1 MKKYESDEIY
11 GLPNKYRPLGAWA
24 YFGYQLLF
32 LIPLV
37 GFICLI
43 VFALNNQ
50 NINRRNFA
58 RSYFCIYVILIAI
71 IILVIVLVGATVGGS
86 GT

>member
-1 MKKYESDEIY
+1 MNRYEEMEVER
-11 GLPNKYRPLGAWA
+11 LNEKYRPLGAWE
-24 YFGYQLLF
+24 YFGYNLLF

-43 VFALNNQ
+43 VFSFINS

-58 RSYFCIYVILIAI
+58 RSFFCVYVIVAV
-71 IILVIVLVGATVGGS
+71 ILVIVAAGGFAAIAS
-86 GT
+86 QK